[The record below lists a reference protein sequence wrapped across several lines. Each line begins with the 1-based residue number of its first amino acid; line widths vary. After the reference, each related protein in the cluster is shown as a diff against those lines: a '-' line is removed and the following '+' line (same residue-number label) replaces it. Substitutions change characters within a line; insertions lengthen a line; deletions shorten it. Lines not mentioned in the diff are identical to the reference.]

1 MAVMKRTLLATGVIF
16 LAGGLAALLAGCLP
30 PATALPPLPS
40 DTPLPPTASPTAT
53 IVWFPPTATYTPR
66 PPVTPG
72 ITPTLDT
79 RPGYGPLVFSDDF
92 LKPELWALGRT
103 GAGSAALGKSE
114 LSLVVN
120 QPRGYLFS
128 LRQETA
134 LRDFYLEVTA
144 SPSICRGADEYGLL
158 VRLVSLQDFYRFGLT
173 CRGEARLDRLI
184 GGEAS
189 SPNPPELSGAVPP
202 GAPSTSRL
210 AVWAQ
215 GKEMRFYANG
225 QYLFTVSDP
234 VLQVG
239 GLGVYARASG
249 EDSMTVDFSDL
260 DVYQAAR

>member
-1 MAVMKRTLLATGVIF
+1 MKRFWLVSAVMI
-16 LAGGLAALLAGCLP
+16 LAGGLAALLAGCLAP
-30 PATALPPLPS
+30 PTPLPPLPT

-53 IVWFPPTATYTPR
+53 IVWFPPTATYTPL
-66 PPVTPG
+66 PPVTPE

-103 GAGSAALGKSE
+103 GAGSAALGISE
-114 LSLVVN
+114 LSLAVN

-134 LRDFYLEVTA
+134 LSDFYLEITA
-144 SPSICRGADEYGLL
+144 SPSICRGEDEYGLL

-189 SPNPPELSGAVPP
+189 SPFPPEFYGSVPP

-210 AVWAQ
+210 GVWAQ
-215 GKEMRFYANG
+215 GKEMRFFVNG

-249 EDSMTVDFSDL
+249 DDSMTVNFSGL
-260 DVYQAAR
+260 DVYQATR